1 MSLKSMFFFFLNG
14 INEQLDQTWTNFFKK
29 FLRQSDHE
37 KGKDAGLK
45 HNVFSDAI
53 IREEA

>member
-1 MSLKSMFFFFLNG
+1 MSLKSMFLKKNG